1 MKIWFFCIISFFI
14 GLPYLSAQ
22 NIVTPNAIDNP
33 IHRQYSGKIV
43 FLSQPSDSQQIAAT
57 DFIDSFE
64 LKEGQSLAAR
74 FFLANSLTNY
84 LHQLDQTLSIE
95 QLIQNGNYQFS
106 FYVDDKLIYTE
117 NLTTGA
123 GTIQSKNQ
131 WTNFR
136 IPLIS
141 ITDEDSW
148 GRFLWG
154 RFYYG
159 NGGSDALFG
168 GKHVLK
174 IEVRPYLKTAN
185 DIKTGTVIASGE
197 LNFSTPVIP
206 LTAKQI
212 ALQTI
217 QSGSNWPLSKEP
229 LNRKK
234 IEELNKRIA
243 EKRFKNITSIAVIKN
258 GKLLLEEYFNEAN
271 RNTLHDTRS
280 VGKSFASTLTG
291 IAIQD
296 GYIKSENQP
305 LKDFYELK
313 KYNHYDIRKDSI
325 TIKNLLTMSSVFDG
339 FDFDSDSP
347 GNEENMY
354 PTDNWV
360 RFTLNLPVDNNKR
373 NGQQWNYFTAGIVL
387 IGDILHQKVPGG
399 LETYADQKLFR
410 PLGIRNY
417 KWQYTPQKVA
427 NTAGGLQLNT
437 LDLARYGQLYQNK
450 GKWNGK
456 QLIPQSWITK
466 SFTNYFPENEHNK
479 GYGYLFWREL
489 FTVNGKNYEAY
500 ACSGN
505 GGNKIYIFKELS
517 LVIVITAT
525 AYNQSY
531 AHSQVEKIVTEYL
544 LPALLNP

>member
-1 MKIWFFCIISFFI
+1 MKTWVLCIIYLFI
-14 GLPYLSAQ
+14 GLPFLSAQ

-43 FLSQPSDSQQIAAT
+43 FLSQPSDSQQIAAS

-64 LKEGQSLAAR
+64 LKEGQPLAAR

-84 LHQLDQTLSIE
+84 LHQLDQTLSVE

-106 FYVDDKLIYTE
+106 FYVDNKLIYTE

-123 GTIQSKNQ
+123 GTVQSKNQ
-131 WTNFR
+131 WTQFR

-141 ITDEDSW
+141 ITNEDSW

-168 GKHVLK
+168 GKHLLK
-174 IEVRPYLKTAN
+174 IEVRPYLKTVN
-185 DIKTGTVIASGE
+185 GIKTGTVIASGE
-197 LNFSTPVIP
+197 LNFSTPVIQ

-212 ALQTI
+212 ALQVI
-217 QSGSNWPLSKEP
+217 QPGSNWPLSKEP

-296 GYIKSENQP
+296 RYIKSENQS

-313 KYNHYDIRKDSI
+313 KYDHYDVQKDSV
-325 TIKNLLTMSSVFDG
+325 TLKNLLTMSSVFDG

-354 PTDNWV
+354 PTANWV
-360 RFTLNLPVDNNKR
+360 QFTLNLPVDRNKR
-373 NGQQWNYFTAGIVL
+373 NGEQWNYFTAGVVL
-387 IGDILHQKVPGG
+387 IGDILHQNVPGG
-399 LETYADQKLFR
+399 LETYADQKLFH

-456 QLIPQSWITK
+456 QLIPQSWVTK

-505 GGNKIYIFKELS
+505 GGNKIYIFQELP